1 MLNDKSPTAVNRI
14 PAEKNQTQCLQ
25 HAMRICLLIFATVF
39 AIQPVYSAEA
49 ASLLADLTNKNTPFS
64 GLSVEDNIAKMD
76 TDKNGFADVF
86 EVRAFLASIHGKD
99 YQKAL
104 LDRWEASASS
114 KSCGI
119 SFAKDLVT
127 HTND

>member
-1 MLNDKSPTAVNRI
+1 MLNDKSPTTVNKMSV
-14 PAEKNQTQCLQ
+14 EKNQTQCLQ
-25 HAMRICLLIFATVF
+25 HAMHICSLVFATAL
-39 AIQPVYSAEA
+39 AIQPAYSAEA

-64 GLSVEDNIAKMD
+64 GLSVEDNITKMD

-114 KSCGI
+114 KSCGT